1 MYSEDVLGLF
11 VKAVAFGRLCLV
23 LTSSV
28 SSLPWQA
35 SCDAQVE
42 PYRKCYGVG
51 FPVKTRNLSAGCP
64 PQLREQY
71 LAQLLGPWGLKSDPK
86 DRKESGQCI
95 LGFRVYSWTVYG
107 V

>member
-1 MYSEDVLGLF
+1 MLGLF

-35 SCDAQVE
+35 VMHRSSPIANE
-42 PYRKCYGVG
+42 YGVG
-51 FPVKTRNLSAGCP
+51 FPVKTRDLSAGCP

-71 LAQLLGPWGLKSDPK
+71 LAQLLGPRGLKSDPK
-86 DRKESGQCI
+86 DKKESGQCI
-95 LGFRVYSWTVYG
+95 LEFRVYSWTVYG